1 MQIKFLLL
9 PLQLQNLD
17 NHKTLNNMK
26 KLEELANDF
35 ANNVR
40 KEIEKHHPYSPIK
53 EVKIGDIIREYN
65 ICRKEEELKD
75 VSLDE
80 VMEMVI
86 VDQNIKREY
95 EGKQMLKF
103 QTMGYTLYINLKDKT
118 KVFGADKQELAHPK
132 FWLALLL
139 IIVEPNPDSI
149 AGIKFNLNY
158 EPIVT
163 FN

>member
-1 MQIKFLLL
+1 
-9 PLQLQNLD
+9 
-17 NHKTLNNMK
+17 MK
-26 KLEELANDF
+26 RLEELANEF

-53 EVKIGDIIREYN
+53 ETKIGDVIREYN
-65 ICRKEEELKD
+65 ICRKEEELADKSIED
-75 VSLDE
+75 

-95 EGKQMLKF
+95 DGKHLLKF
-103 QTMGYTLYINLKDKT
+103 QTMGYTFYISVKDKT
-118 KVFGADKQELAHPK
+118 KILGADKQELAHPK

-139 IIVEPNPDSI
+139 ISVEPNPDSI
-149 AGIKFNLNY
+149 AGIKFELNY
-158 EPIVT
+158 EPVVT